1 MKLYQR
7 HPSYITKLTRVEISA
22 QLDTNNYKPVGRK
35 YLNANIIAKM
45 VELEELGAD
54 IGNIYI
60 NSDRE
65 IAFRVYITKPVWYIG
80 QGDEIAIW
88 TNESEVE
95 WIGK

>member
-1 MKLYQR
+1 MKLYQQ
-7 HPSYITKLTRVEISA
+7 HPRYITKLTRVEIST
-22 QLDTNNYKPVGRK
+22 QLDTNNYNPVGRK

-45 VELEELGAD
+45 ADMEELGAD

-60 NSDRE
+60 NPARE
-65 IAFRVYITKPVWYIG
+65 IAFRAYITKPIWYIC